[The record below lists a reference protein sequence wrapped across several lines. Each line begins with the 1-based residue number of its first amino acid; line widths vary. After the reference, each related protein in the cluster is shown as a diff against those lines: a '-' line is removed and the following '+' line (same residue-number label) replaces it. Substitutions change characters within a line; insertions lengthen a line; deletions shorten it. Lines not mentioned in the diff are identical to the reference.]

1 MTGVEP
7 WTYDLNKLPRD
18 ADVAGDNTLK
28 VTDLLY
34 LLIAKALWK
43 NTIMERRDATSA
55 LEKHTF
61 SGWK

>member
-1 MTGVEP
+1 ME
-7 WTYDLNKLPRD
+7 LNNLPSD

-34 LLIAKALWK
+34 LLIAKALWR

-55 LEKHTF
+55 LEEHTL